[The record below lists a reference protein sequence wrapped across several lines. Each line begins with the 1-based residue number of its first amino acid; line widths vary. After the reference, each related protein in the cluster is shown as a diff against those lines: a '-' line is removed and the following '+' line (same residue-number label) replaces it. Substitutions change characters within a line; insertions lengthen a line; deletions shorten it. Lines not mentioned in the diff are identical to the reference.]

1 VNLVNLEAAAKAFG
15 PRVLL
20 DQVSLGVADGD
31 RVGVVGRNG
40 AGKSTLLAALA
51 GPALTGPARD
61 GHTELDAG
69 RVTHA
74 GGLSLGYLAQA
85 DELDGRIGDLVFGA
99 GVAEHTWAA
108 DPRARE
114 VAGALL
120 GGLDLDGQAGRLSGG
135 EGRRVALAA
144 LLATPRDLLLLDE
157 PTNHLDIE
165 AISWLAGFLRRHAAA
180 YVVVTHDR
188 WFLDET
194 CDRTWEVAGGQ
205 VHAYQGGYSAYV
217 LARAERARIEDATE
231 RRRRNLLRKEL
242 AWLRRGPPARTS
254 KPQFRIDAATALIA
268 AEPPPRDTVELT
280 RMATA
285 RLGKTVLEILG
296 VTVTAGPRI
305 LLDDVTWRLGPGDR
319 VGVAGPNGSGKT
331 TLLRLLSGRVEPGAG
346 DGSAAAGAAGD
357 GLAATGEVVRG
368 STVQIGYLTQEAP
381 DIDPGLR
388 ALEAAQQVSRSVRVG
403 RGELTAS
410 QLLERF
416 GLSGERQWTLVGDLS
431 GGERRRLQLLL
442 ALMAEPNVLLLD
454 EPTNDLDIDTLTE
467 LEDLLDG
474 WPGSI
479 VVVSHDR
486 YFLERVTDHVLALD
500 SGRLDFLAGGV
511 TEYLER
517 RAAVTHRN
525 PAINGSP
532 AAAAVPAG
540 PSAATRQRA
549 AQKELARL
557 DRQLAAVTKREAEL
571 TAELAASATDYA
583 KLIELGDEL
592 KAAQASK
599 AELEDRWLE
608 VAQEADPG

>member
-31 RVGVVGRNG
+31 RIGVVGRNG

-51 GPALTGPARD
+51 GTALAGTAPAGTALA
-61 GHTELDAG
+61 GHSELDAG

-99 GVAEHTWAA
+99 GVPEHTWAA

-120 GGLDLDGQAGRLSGG
+120 GDLDLDGQAGRLSGG
-135 EGRRVALAA
+135 ESRRVALAA
-144 LLATPRDLLLLDE
+144 LLAAPRDLLLLDE

-165 AISWLAGFLRRHAAA
+165 AISWLAGFLRRHAPA

-194 CDRTWEVAGGQ
+194 CDRTWEVAGGH

-217 LARAERARIEDATE
+217 LARAERARISDATE

-280 RMATA
+280 KMATA

-331 TLLRLLSGRVEPGAG
+331 TLLRLLSGRLQPGQTSGAG
-346 DGSAAAGAAGD
+346 
-357 GLAATGEVVRG
+357 LEATGELVRG

-403 RGELTAS
+403 RGELSAS

-500 SGRLDFLAGGV
+500 SGRLDFLGGGV

-517 RAAVTHRN
+517 RAGAANRN
-525 PAINGSP
+525 PATNGSP
-532 AAAAVPAG
+532 AAATVSAG

-557 DRQLAAVTKREAEL
+557 DRQLAAVTKREAGL

-592 KAAQASK
+592 KAVQASK

>member
-1 VNLVNLEAAAKAFG
+1 
-15 PRVLL
+15 
-20 DQVSLGVADGD
+20 
-31 RVGVVGRNG
+31 
-40 AGKSTLLAALA
+40 
-51 GPALTGPARD
+51 
-61 GHTELDAG
+61 
-69 RVTHA
+69 
-74 GGLSLGYLAQA
+74 
-85 DELDGRIGDLVFGA
+85 
-99 GVAEHTWAA
+99 
-108 DPRARE
+108 
-114 VAGALL
+114 
-120 GGLDLDGQAGRLSGG
+120 
-135 EGRRVALAA
+135 
-144 LLATPRDLLLLDE
+144 
-157 PTNHLDIE
+157 
-165 AISWLAGFLRRHAAA
+165 
-180 YVVVTHDR
+180 
-188 WFLDET
+188 
-194 CDRTWEVAGGQ
+194 
-205 VHAYQGGYSAYV
+205 
-217 LARAERARIEDATE
+217 
-231 RRRRNLLRKEL
+231 
-242 AWLRRGPPARTS
+242 
-254 KPQFRIDAATALIA
+254 
-268 AEPPPRDTVELT
+268 
-280 RMATA
+280 MATA
-285 RLGKTVLEILG
+285 RLGRTVLEILG
-296 VTVTAGPRI
+296 VTVTAGPRV

-331 TLLRLLSGRVEPGAG
+331 TLLRLLSGRLQPGQASGAG
-346 DGSAAAGAAGD
+346 
-357 GLAATGEVVRG
+357 LEATGEVVRG
-368 STVQIGYLTQEAP
+368 GTVQLGYLTQETP

-403 RGELTAS
+403 RGELSAS

-511 TEYLER
+511 TEYLAR
-517 RAAVTHRN
+517 RAAAGGRTQSTDGPPTA
-525 PAINGSP
+525 PASP
-532 AAAAVPAG
+532 PV

-557 DRQLAAVTKREAEL
+557 DRQLAAVTKREAGL

-592 KAAQASK
+592 KAVQASK

>member
-1 VNLVNLEAAAKAFG
+1 M
-15 PRVLL
+15 
-20 DQVSLGVADGD
+20 
-31 RVGVVGRNG
+31 
-40 AGKSTLLAALA
+40 A
-51 GPALTGPARD
+51 GPALASPALASNS
-61 GHTELDAG
+61 ELDSG

-99 GVAEHTWAA
+99 GVPEPAWAA

-120 GGLDLDGQAGRLSGG
+120 GDLDLDAQAGRLSGG
-135 EGRRVALAA
+135 ESRRVALAA
-144 LLATPRDLLLLDE
+144 LLAMPRDLLLLDE

-217 LARAERARIEDATE
+217 LARAERARISGATE

-280 RMATA
+280 KMATA

-296 VTVTAGPRI
+296 VTVAAGPRV

-331 TLLRLLSGRVEPGAG
+331 TLLRLLSGRLQPGQAGGAG
-346 DGSAAAGAAGD
+346 
-357 GLAATGEVVRG
+357 LEATGKVVRG
-368 STVQIGYLTQEAP
+368 STVQIGYLTQETP

-388 ALEAAQQVSRSVRVG
+388 ALEAAQQVSRSVQVG
-403 RGELTAS
+403 RGELSAS

-500 SGRLDFLAGGV
+500 SGRLDFLGGGV

-517 RAAVTHRN
+517 RSATFRS
-525 PAINGSP
+525 PPGNGSP

-571 TAELAASATDYA
+571 TAELAASATDYG

-592 KAAQASK
+592 KATAAQK

-608 VAQEADPG
+608 VAQDADPG

>member
-1 VNLVNLEAAAKAFG
+1 
-15 PRVLL
+15 
-20 DQVSLGVADGD
+20 
-31 RVGVVGRNG
+31 
-40 AGKSTLLAALA
+40 
-51 GPALTGPARD
+51 
-61 GHTELDAG
+61 
-69 RVTHA
+69 
-74 GGLSLGYLAQA
+74 
-85 DELDGRIGDLVFGA
+85 
-99 GVAEHTWAA
+99 
-108 DPRARE
+108 
-114 VAGALL
+114 
-120 GGLDLDGQAGRLSGG
+120 
-135 EGRRVALAA
+135 
-144 LLATPRDLLLLDE
+144 
-157 PTNHLDIE
+157 
-165 AISWLAGFLRRHAAA
+165 
-180 YVVVTHDR
+180 
-188 WFLDET
+188 
-194 CDRTWEVAGGQ
+194 
-205 VHAYQGGYSAYV
+205 V

-254 KPQFRIDAATALIA
+254 KPQFRIEAATALIA

-296 VTVTAGPRI
+296 VTVTAGPRV

-331 TLLRLLSGRVEPGAG
+331 TLLRLLSGRLQPGPAAPGGAG
-346 DGSAAAGAAGD
+346 GGD
-357 GLAATGEVVRG
+357 GLAANGEVVRG
-368 STVQIGYLTQEAP
+368 RTVRLGYLTQETP

-388 ALEAAQQVSRSVRVG
+388 ALEAAQQVRRSVRVG

-410 QLLERF
+410 QLMERF

-431 GGERRRLQLLL
+431 GGERRRLQLLM
-442 ALMAEPNVLLLD
+442 ALMSEPNVLLLD

-532 AAAAVPAG
+532 AAAAVSAG

-592 KAAQASK
+592 KAIQASK
-599 AELEDRWLE
+599 AELEDHWLE
-608 VAQEADPG
+608 VAQEADPP